1 MLERVL
7 RSPHLRW
14 AAPLTA
20 VAVAAGFGW
29 WGGWPRALM
38 VLALIALLMVV
49 GLFWSSV
56 HGLAGES
63 PLTLEEALTLGAPS
77 AEEEQKR
84 ALLRALN
91 DLKYERSVGKISEED
106 YAELSQRYREQA
118 KRLMQQLEG
127 DQEPARN
134 RAEQLLQRRLVK
146 AGLLPETKKRKRAKP
161 IAAPK
166 PAELADAQDVDAQD
180 VEEEAAKTAPSVDEA
195 DSAADAAPT
204 NGQARDSVP
213 EHRRCPGCDK
223 KNDLDARFCKHC
235 GESLAVNA
243 EAVTEETS

>member
-14 AAPLTA
+14 AVPLFA
-20 VAVAAGFGW
+20 VAVASGFGF
-29 WGGWPRALM
+29 WGGWPPALM
-38 VLALIALLMVV
+38 VLALIALLLVIA
-49 GLFWSSV
+49 LFWSSV
-56 HGLAGES
+56 QGLAGES

-106 YAELSQRYREQA
+106 YTELSHRYREQA
-118 KRLMQQLEG
+118 KQLMQRLEG
-127 DQEPARN
+127 EHEPARK

-146 AGLLPETKKRKRAKP
+146 AGLLPDPRKRKKV
-161 IAAPK
+161 K
-166 PAELADAQDVDAQD
+166 PAAVETPPEPAPAAEL
-180 VEEEAAKTAPSVDEA
+180 ETDEA
-195 DSAADAAPT
+195 DEAAASEDDESPNEGAEA
-204 NGQARDSVP
+204 NGKSSELVAQN
-213 EHRRCPGCDK
+213 RRCPGCDQ

-235 GESLAVNA
+235 GASMIDEA
-243 EAVTEETS
+243 EAAAEETS

>member
-14 AAPLTA
+14 AVPLFA
-20 VAVAAGFGW
+20 VAVASGFGF
-29 WGGWPRALM
+29 WGGWPPALM
-38 VLALIALLMVV
+38 VLALIALLLVI

-56 HGLAGES
+56 QGLAGES

-127 DQEPARN
+127 EHEPARK

-146 AGLLPETKKRKRAKP
+146 AGLLPETKKRKKT
-161 IAAPK
+161 K
-166 PAELADAQDVDAQD
+166 PAV
-180 VEEEAAKTAPSVDEA
+180 VEAPPEPAAVAEPETDEA
-195 DSAADAAPT
+195 DEATANDGVESANEEADA
-204 NGQARDSVP
+204 NGQSSDPLAK
-213 EHRRCPGCDK
+213 HRRCPGCDK
-223 KNDLDARFCKHC
+223 QNDLDARFCKHC
-235 GESLAVNA
+235 GTSMIDEA
-243 EAVTEETS
+243 EALTEETS